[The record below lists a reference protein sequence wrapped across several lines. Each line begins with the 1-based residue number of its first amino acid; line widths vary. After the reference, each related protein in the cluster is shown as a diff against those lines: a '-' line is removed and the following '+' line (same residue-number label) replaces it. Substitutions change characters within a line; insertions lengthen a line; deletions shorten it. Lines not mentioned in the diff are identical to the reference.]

1 MKDDTDRP
9 GLEPGAIL
17 DEPRCQNPG
26 ERPDRSNRQ
35 NWDVVV
41 LRMQED
47 CHG

>member
-9 GLEPGAIL
+9 GHEPGVIP
-17 DEPRCQNPG
+17 DEQRCQNPG

-35 NWDVVV
+35 NRDAVD
-41 LRMQED
+41 LRLQEA